1 MITLSVY
8 KSTSGTIK
16 KMLHGPSLT
25 IFCVKEVPLVNR
37 ESRQIIKE
45 WIATWE
51 TICISDQFMRI
62 HETFWNS
69 PEGCVSI
76 VQDFATKSSLQNLVT
91 SVGALPEKTLQNLT
105 K

>member
-1 MITLSVY
+1 MNQSSDFSALDSFSLRVQNTQSEPIRIDQMITLSVY

-51 TICISDQFMRI
+51 TICISD
-62 HETFWNS
+62 
-69 PEGCVSI
+69 
-76 VQDFATKSSLQNLVT
+76 
-91 SVGALPEKTLQNLT
+91 
-105 K
+105 

>member
-51 TICISDQFMRI
+51 TICISD
-62 HETFWNS
+62 
-69 PEGCVSI
+69 
-76 VQDFATKSSLQNLVT
+76 
-91 SVGALPEKTLQNLT
+91 
-105 K
+105 

>member
-16 KMLHGPSLT
+16 KMLHGPTLK
-25 IFCVKEVPLVNR
+25 IVCIKEVPLANR

-45 WIATWE
+45 WIAVWE
-51 TICISDQFMRI
+51 QICVSDQFMRI

-76 VQDFATKSSLQNLVT
+76 VQDFAVKSSL
-91 SVGALPEKTLQNLT
+91 
-105 K
+105 